1 MTFGAFEPG
10 QSPRSVPTGIT
21 GEGASFGELVAE
33 VEVALGHAGVEA
45 PRTEARD
52 LVAAVLDR
60 PRFWPNLNA
69 AQRATPQEREAIT
82 RAARRRAAGAPFA
95 YAVGRAAFRFL
106 NLDVDERVLIPR
118 PETER
123 LVDLVLASPQARR
136 GKVAVDVGTGSG
148 AIALALAAEGHFE
161 RVIATDVSADAL
173 AVARNNAAG
182 VRDSLRVSVDF
193 RMGSGFA
200 PLRGERVDVVVSN
213 PPYIAW
219 NEVHDLPRLVRDWE
233 PTQAL
238 CCDDD
243 GLAVTRLVV
252 AGAGRHLQPGGLL
265 ALEVDC
271 RRAHTVARL
280 IEASGAFAETRV
292 LPDYTGR
299 DRFVM
304 ASCARLD

>member
-1 MTFGAFEPG
+1 
-10 QSPRSVPTGIT
+10 
-21 GEGASFGELVAE
+21 
-33 VEVALGHAGVEA
+33 
-45 PRTEARD
+45 
-52 LVAAVLDR
+52 
-60 PRFWPNLNA
+60 
-69 AQRATPQEREAIT
+69 
-82 RAARRRAAGAPFA
+82 
-95 YAVGRAAFRFL
+95 L

-123 LVDLVLASPQARR
+123 LVDLVLTSPQARA

-173 AVARNNAAG
+173 AVARHNAAS
-182 VRDSLRVSVDF
+182 VRDSLRVPVDF

-200 PLRGERVDVVVSN
+200 PLRGERVDIVVSN

-243 GLAVTRLVV
+243 GLAVTRLVIS
-252 AGAGRHLQPGGLL
+252 GAARHLVPGGLL

-280 IEASGAFAETRV
+280 IEASGAFANTRV
-292 LPDYTGR
+292 IPDYTGR